1 LTVGSGDGSS
11 DFVGRE
17 HELARLSALAD
28 KVRGGDP
35 QIVCVRGPAG
45 IGKTT
50 VVRRFA
56 AGLTDFTVLVA
67 TADAAETGVDHGVV
81 GQLVRRLPGVP
92 PFADASPFAVGA
104 RLLDLVGGLQSGGS
118 VAIVVDDVQW
128 ADPPSV
134 QALGFVLRRI
144 WADQVLAVV
153 VARDD
158 DERLDRL
165 ARSGPTAT
173 VLELGGLATHDV
185 AELSRVVAGHDLPS
199 EAAARLRDY
208 TGGHPLHLRT
218 LLAEVPATELVGRRI
233 PVPRSLVTAVRQA
246 TDRLP
251 APTRDLVD
259 GLAVLGG
266 RGPLARLAHVAGV
279 DRPSEA
285 LQPALTAGLATWW
298 PDEPSSPVGIVHELQ
313 REAIYSG
320 LPPVRRSELHAR
332 AAEVVDR
339 ASSWAHRVAAAT
351 SADPALAAELDRAA
365 AEEAERGRHGV
376 AAEYLR
382 WAADLSPTRT
392 EQERRLLTS
401 GVQVMLSRDRSR
413 IHELLPRLERCAP
426 SPLRSLCL
434 GFAALFGDG
443 EWAAAERW
451 FALARSAR
459 DVPAW
464 VLGTATAGLAGTYA
478 WSGRDHETI
487 DAVRA
492 ALAVG
497 ELPVVLRDYTQ
508 LLGAVARCRVDG
520 MASGL
525 AELADLPRNPSA
537 VPAERLDSLAC
548 RGAIR
553 TMLGRFAEARDDL
566 TSVVRRQRGGAFL
579 IGGTV
584 PHCYLAAGHYLLGEW
599 DEAAVLMRQA
609 TSLTDDEEQ
618 PQNLVMRRMA
628 AALVPAGRGDW
639 PAATEQVSAANRLAR
654 QLGGPQDRRY
664 AAIAE
669 AVLGQARGDQP
680 RMLAALVRLPGVDG
694 PDDGVHRWWDL
705 WWRPLLV
712 EALLAADRADAA
724 AVQLDRL
731 RVRAEGISY
740 LDSTLVRLTA
750 WLRAATGARSGALN
764 LVNEFLRQPRSVAVP
779 LADALL
785 EHDHGRR
792 LLTAGRVEE
801 ATTVLRTAKQRL
813 ARLGA
818 TPFEQRVDEHLA
830 RAGAPSR
837 GGDNLAG
844 LTDREWE
851 VARLVARNLTNR
863 EIGARLYV
871 TTKTVEYHLGNVY
884 AKLGIAS
891 RRELRTRMEPKT

>member
-1 LTVGSGDGSS
+1 VGRGGDRA

-17 HELARLSALAD
+17 HELARLAALAD
-28 KVRGGDP
+28 KVRAGDP
-35 QIVCVRGPAG
+35 QVVCVRGPAG

-50 VVRRFA
+50 MVRRFA

-67 TADAAETGVDHGVV
+67 TADATETGLDHGVV

-92 PFADASPFAVGA
+92 PFTDVSPFAVGA
-104 RLLDLVGGLQSGGS
+104 QLLDLVGGLQSAGS

-173 VLELGGLATHDV
+173 VIELTGLGTRDV
-185 AELSRVVAGHDLPS
+185 AALSRVVAGQELPGGV
-199 EAAARLRDY
+199 AARLRDY

-218 LLAEVPATELVGRRI
+218 LLAEVPAEELRGRRI

-279 DRPSEA
+279 DRPSDA
-285 LQPALTAGLATWW
+285 LQPALSAGLARWW

-320 LPPVRRSELHAR
+320 LPPARRSELHAR

-351 SADPALAAELDRAA
+351 SADPALAAELDTAA
-365 AEEAERGRHGV
+365 ADESVLGHHGV
-376 AAEYLR
+376 AAEYLL
-382 WAADLSPTRT
+382 WAADLTPDRP

-401 GVQVMLSRDRSR
+401 GVQVMFSRDRSR
-413 IHELLPRLERCAP
+413 IHELLPRLERCVP

-434 GFAALFGDG
+434 GFAALFGAG

-451 FALARSAR
+451 FTEARSAPGA
-459 DVPAW
+459 PAW
-464 VLGTATAGLAGTYA
+464 VTSTATAGLAGAYA
-478 WSGRDHETI
+478 WSGRDRETLT
-487 DAVRA
+487 AVRD

-497 ELPVVLRDYTQ
+497 ELPVVLRDYTE

-525 AELADLPRNPSA
+525 AELTDLPRNPSA
-537 VPAERLDSLAC
+537 VPVEQLDSLAC

-553 TMLGRFAEARDDL
+553 TMLGRFTEARRDL
-566 TSVVRRQRGGAFL
+566 TNVVRRQHGGVFL

-609 TSLTDDEEQ
+609 ASLTDHEEQ

-639 PAATEQVSAANRLAR
+639 PAATEQVRTANRLAQ
-654 QLGGPQDRRY
+654 QLGGPQDLRY

-669 AVLGQARGDQP
+669 AVLEQARGDHP
-680 RMLAALVRLPGVDG
+680 RMLAVLGRLPGVDG

-731 RVRAEGISY
+731 RVRADGVAY
-740 LDSTLVRLTA
+740 LDSTVVRLTA
-750 WLRAATGARSGALN
+750 WLRAAGGDRAGALS
-764 LVNEFLRQPRSVAVP
+764 LVNEFLRQPRTVAVP

-792 LLTAGRVEE
+792 LLTAGRAEE
-801 ATTVLRTAKQRL
+801 ATALLWTAKQRL
-813 ARLGA
+813 HRLGA
-818 TPFEQRVDEHLA
+818 APFEQRVDEHLA

-837 GGDNLAG
+837 GDDDLAG

-851 VARLVARNLTNR
+851 VARLVGRNLTNR

-891 RRELRTRMEPKT
+891 RRELKARLEPKT